1 MYSSSINQTSSNS
14 TNQRNIVEMF
24 SGVKMKIPLVEA
36 RIKEKEE
43 KKTIKERKKNNIE
56 KVLEKIIK
64 KYQSQCRLFKKQ
76 ELPLTMGLL
85 LKLTSA
91 PYKLGIN
98 KLYNKLMAILNSYEE
113 NDLLIHLLPELSQFK
128 KGSVS
133 NPYKLVE
140 INRSYTPI
148 ISYKMA
154 EKIEAEYNLD
164 IKLKDKLYA
173 ISSKIIYEGTTK
185 SSYVLKEDF
194 DKEIKK
200 IIIKEGARYFE
211 IEEEIENITIKVKDN
226 RTKKIYTTI
235 ATLKFIEEIIETRL
249 LGIKNG
255 NNMGLEFDK
264 SKMSEIN
271 RERMSEEQISA
282 VKNIVEGNLCTLYGP
297 PGAGKSEVIK
307 ECVRQFENSGV
318 RVICTAISGQAARNL
333 KGTGR
338 AEIGTWMKMVRVTDN
353 LFNSSAKR
361 KQYEEIDM
369 DIPEEDLVLIIDE
382 ASMVDM
388 FQLQT
393 TLWKLSRYPKKVKLI
408 LIGDKD
414 QLPSINMGNIF
425 SDILK
430 SEVAINLALTK
441 IFRQVEG
448 AKGTKLLLDDI
459 RKEGRVKVKS
469 LKEIKNTSDVIICE
483 WSGKRERI
491 KEQEKQQVVELK
503 KLLMSKK
510 LDYKNHPEDTILL
523 TPQNGNNEDKQDY
536 HMGVKM
542 LNKICQNIYNP
553 AGMRIKNNYNKSL
566 FRKGDRIVYN
576 DNCYDRW
583 KFDLLKGSDGKIID
597 YTPSMKTDKPENGE
611 VEIMLDDEMET
622 ITIKVKELYEDW
634 ELGYARTIHK
644 AQGATVKNVILC
656 VNSNHSMWGA
666 WSKLKKSCSG
676 RRLLYVGCSRHKESL
691 YVITE
696 KYYGASML
704 VKASISD
711 GERITGL
718 FKDYMEEV
726 VE

>member
-1 MYSSSINQTSSNS
+1 MYSSSINKTSSNS
-14 TNQRNIVEMF
+14 TNQRNIVDMF
-24 SGVKMKIPLVEA
+24 SNPLVEA
-36 RIKEKEE
+36 RRKDKEE
-43 KKTIKERKKNNIE
+43 TKKIKERKKNNIE

-85 LKLTSA
+85 LKLTLA

-98 KLYNKLMAILNSYEE
+98 KIYNKLMTILNSYEE

-140 INRSYTPI
+140 INQSYTPI

-164 IKLKDKLYA
+164 IKLKDKLHA
-173 ISSKIIYEGTTK
+173 VSSKIIYEGTTK
-185 SSYVLKEDF
+185 SSYVLEEDF

-200 IIIKEGARYFE
+200 IIIKEGAEYFE
-211 IEEEIENITIKVKDN
+211 IKEEIEKITIKVKDN
-226 RTKKIYTTI
+226 RTKKIYITL
-235 ATLKFIEEIIETRL
+235 ATLKIIEEIIETRL
-249 LGIKNG
+249 LEIKNG
-255 NNMGLEFDK
+255 SNMGLKFDI

-271 RERMSEEQISA
+271 RKRMSEEQINA

-307 ECVRQFENSGV
+307 ECVRQIENSGV

-338 AEIGTWMKMVRVTDN
+338 ADIGTWMKMVRVTDN

-414 QLPSINMGNIF
+414 QLPSINMGNVF

-430 SEVAINLALTK
+430 SEVAINLALTE
-441 IFRQVEG
+441 IFRQTSG
-448 AKGTKLLLDDI
+448 AKGTKILLDDI
-459 RKEGRVKVKS
+459 KNEGRVQVKS
-469 LKEIKNTSDVIICE
+469 LEKIKKTSDVIICE
-483 WSGKRERI
+483 WSGLREK
-491 KEQEKQQVVELK
+491 KEQQQKQQVSELK

-666 WSKLKKSCSG
+666 WTKLKKSCSG

-691 YVITE
+691 YIITE

-718 FKDYMEEV
+718 FKEHMVV
-726 VE
+726 VEE